1 MKANFAN
8 IAPRMAAIAVAAMAD
23 TGKPTHTRKKNNF
36 SRVGGYPCSENRQ
49 RGVIVTD
56 SEILDVIKATLYLS
70 DSQIDAKALMSD
82 VKRQVTL
89 NWVKDES
96 DADSSFVRCPC
107 CGNGNGACGC
117 FWLGG
122 LYGAL

>member
-1 MKANFAN
+1 M
-8 IAPRMAAIAVAAMAD
+8 
-23 TGKPTHTRKKNNF
+23 
-36 SRVGGYPCSENRQ
+36 
-49 RGVIVTD
+49 TD
-56 SEILDVIKATLYLS
+56 KEMLDVIKATLYLS

-96 DADSSFVRCPC
+96 DADPSFVRCRE

-117 FWLGG
+117 FCS
-122 LYGAL
+122 